1 MPSFNFWED
10 GAQNYLHYA
19 LILVIVEMNSPQRLP
34 LRRKKNL
41 RKKLG
46 KVSSIA
52 GVWGRKQ
59 DHWLEY

>member
-19 LILVIVEMNSPQRLP
+19 LILVIVEINSPQRLP
-34 LRRKKNL
+34 LRRKKEL

-46 KVSSIA
+46 ILDCG
-52 GVWGRKQ
+52 GVGKETGS
-59 DHWLEY
+59 LA